1 MLKNKKRFAI
11 IAIFV
16 IIAGISLVKFTS
28 STSKATVS
36 VANAEIKE
44 VEKTNM
50 LLKYDVDGTVE
61 SEKEVL
67 VFPTVPG
74 KVKKVYYRLGDEV
87 EKGAILL
94 DMDSSSIEDININI
108 DKASLSVSQRK
119 KELSDLQSLYSVG
132 GASKSEIEQARNALR
147 LAELDL
153 KSAKNS
159 SSGLSSSVVSPVSG
173 VITESNADDNL
184 KVDQSKQLFKIVDV
198 ENLKVSAEIP
208 NSKVKNIKVGSKV
221 IIKSDSLPDGT
232 KIEATVSD
240 ISKISTLSTKFN
252 DSVTKTNIKLEKNSG
267 LKPGEKVKLSII
279 YDELNDVITVP
290 LLYVEIDAVTN
301 KSYVYVLG
309 KNNIVEKR
317 EVVVGKTD
325 NINYEIKSGLE
336 VGDKLLNN
344 ISKQFKEGD
353 KLK

>member
-11 IAIFV
+11 IAILV
-16 IIAGISLVKFTS
+16 AIAGISFVKFTS
-28 STSKATVS
+28 SNSNKTVS
-36 VANAEIKE
+36 AASIETKE
-44 VEKTNM
+44 VVKTNM

-198 ENLKVSAEIP
+198 ENLKVTSEIP

>member
-28 STSKATVS
+28 STSNATVS
-36 VANAEIKE
+36 IANAEIKE
-44 VEKTNM
+44 VVKTNM

-94 DMDSSSIEDININI
+94 DMDSSSIEDIKINI
-108 DKASLSVSQRK
+108 DKAALTVSQRK
-119 KELSDLQSLYSVG
+119 KDLVDLQALYSVG
-132 GASKSEIEQARNALR
+132 GASKSEVEQAKNALR

-184 KVDQSKQLFKIVDV
+184 KVDQGKQLFKIVDV
-198 ENLKVSAEIP
+198 ENLKVTAEIP

-252 DSVTKTNIKLEKNSG
+252 DSVTKTNVKLEKNSG

-290 LLYVEIDAVTN
+290 LLYVEIDAAAN

-317 EVVVGKTD
+317 EVTVGKTD

>member
-11 IAIFV
+11 IAILV
-16 IIAGISLVKFTS
+16 AIAGISFVKFTS
-28 STSKATVS
+28 SNSNKTVS
-36 VANAEIKE
+36 AASIETKE
-44 VEKTNM
+44 VVKTNM

>member
-16 IIAGISLVKFTS
+16 IIAGISLVKFRS
-28 STSKATVS
+28 STSNATVS

-44 VEKTNM
+44 VVKTNM

-87 EKGAILL
+87 AKGAILL
-94 DMDSSSIEDININI
+94 DMDSSSIEDIKINI
-108 DKASLSVSQRK
+108 DKAALAVSQRK
-119 KELSDLQSLYSVG
+119 KDLVDLQALYSVG
-132 GASKSEIEQARNALR
+132 GVSKSEIEQAKNALR

-159 SSGLSSSVVSPVSG
+159 SNGLSSNVVSPVSG

-184 KVDQSKQLFKIVDV
+184 KVDQGKQLFKIVDV
-198 ENLKVSAEIP
+198 ENLKVTAE
-208 NSKVKNIKVGSKV
+208 
-221 IIKSDSLPDGT
+221 IKSDSLPDGT
-232 KIEATVSD
+232 KINAIVSD

-252 DSVTKTNIKLEKNSG
+252 DSVTKTNVKLEKNSG

-290 LLYVEIDAVTN
+290 LLYVEIDTAAN

-317 EVVVGKTD
+317 EVTVGKTD

>member
-16 IIAGISLVKFTS
+16 IIAGISFVKSIS
-28 STSKATVS
+28 STSNATVS

-44 VEKTNM
+44 VVKTNM

-94 DMDSSSIEDININI
+94 DMDSSSIEDIKINI
-108 DKASLSVSQRK
+108 DKAALAVSQRK
-119 KELSDLQSLYSVG
+119 KDLVDLQALYSVG
-132 GASKSEIEQARNALR
+132 GASKSEVEQAKNALR

-159 SSGLSSSVVSPVSG
+159 SSGLSSNVVSPVSG

-184 KVDQSKQLFKIVDV
+184 KVDQGKQLFKIVDV
-198 ENLKVSAEIP
+198 ENLKVTSEIP

-221 IIKSDSLPDGT
+221 IINSDSLPDGT

-252 DSVTKTNIKLEKNSG
+252 DSVTKINIKLEKNSG

-290 LLYVEIDAVTN
+290 LLYVEIDTAAN

-317 EVVVGKTD
+317 EVTVGKTD

>member
-11 IAIFV
+11 IAILV
-16 IIAGISLVKFTS
+16 AIAGISFVKFTS
-28 STSKATVS
+28 SNSNKTVS
-36 VANAEIKE
+36 AASIETKE
-44 VEKTNM
+44 VVKTNM

-132 GASKSEIEQARNALR
+132 GASKSEIEQARNALK

-336 VGDKLLNN
+336 VGDKL
-344 ISKQFKEGD
+344 K
-353 KLK
+353 

>member
-11 IAIFV
+11 IAILV
-16 IIAGISLVKFTS
+16 AIAGISFVKFTS
-28 STSKATVS
+28 SNSNKTVS
-36 VANAEIKE
+36 AASIETKE
-44 VEKTNM
+44 VVKTNM

-279 YDELNDVITVP
+279 YDELNDIITVP

-317 EVVVGKTD
+317 EVV
-325 NINYEIKSGLE
+325 
-336 VGDKLLNN
+336 
-344 ISKQFKEGD
+344 
-353 KLK
+353 

>member
-16 IIAGISLVKFTS
+16 IIAGISFVKYIS
-28 STSKATVS
+28 STSNDTVS

>member
-1 MLKNKKRFAI
+1 MLKNKKRFAV
-11 IAIFV
+11 IAILV

-28 STSKATVS
+28 SNSNTSISA
-36 VANAEIKE
+36 ANVETKE
-44 VEKTNM
+44 VVKTNM

-94 DMDSSSIEDININI
+94 DMDSSSIEDIKINI
-108 DKASLSVSQRK
+108 DKASLAVSQRK
-119 KELSDLQSLYSVG
+119 KELADLQSLYSVG
-132 GASKSEIEQARNALR
+132 GASKAEIEQARNTLR

-153 KSAKNS
+153 KSVKNS
-159 SSGLSSSVVSPVSG
+159 SSGLSNSVVSPVSG

-184 KVDQSKQLFKIVDV
+184 KVDQGKQLFKIVDV
-198 ENLKVSAEIP
+198 ENLKVTAEIP
-208 NSKVKNIKVGSKV
+208 KSKVKNITTGSKV
-221 IIKSDSLPDGT
+221 IINSYSLPDGT

-252 DSVTKTNIKLEKNSG
+252 DSVTKINIKLEKNSG

-317 EVVVGKTD
+317 EVTVGKTD

>member
-11 IAIFV
+11 IAILV
-16 IIAGISLVKFTS
+16 AIAGISFVKFTS
-28 STSKATVS
+28 SNSNTTVS
-36 VANAEIKE
+36 AASIETKE
-44 VEKTNM
+44 VVKTNM

-74 KVKKVYYRLGDEV
+74 KVKRVYYRLGDEV

-132 GASKSEIEQARNALR
+132 GASKSEIEQARNALK

>member
-11 IAIFV
+11 IAILV
-16 IIAGISLVKFTS
+16 AIAGISFVKFTS
-28 STSKATVS
+28 SNSNTTVS
-36 VANAEIKE
+36 ASSIETKE
-44 VEKTNM
+44 VVKTNM

-74 KVKKVYYRLGDEV
+74 KVKRVYYRLGDEV

-132 GASKSEIEQARNALR
+132 GASKSEIEQARNALK

>member
-16 IIAGISLVKFTS
+16 IIAGISFVKSIS
-28 STSKATVS
+28 STSNATVS
-36 VANAEIKE
+36 MANAEIKE
-44 VEKTNM
+44 VVKTNM

-94 DMDSSSIEDININI
+94 DMDSSSIEDIKINI
-108 DKASLSVSQRK
+108 DKAALTVSQRK
-119 KELSDLQSLYSVG
+119 KDLVDLQALYSVG
-132 GASKSEIEQARNALR
+132 GASKSEVEQAKNALR

-184 KVDQSKQLFKIVDV
+184 KVDQGKQLFKIVDV
-198 ENLKVSAEIP
+198 ENLKVTSEIP

-252 DSVTKTNIKLEKNSG
+252 DSVTKTNVKLEKNSG

-290 LLYVEIDAVTN
+290 LLYVEIDAAAN

-317 EVVVGKTD
+317 EVTVGKTD

>member
-28 STSKATVS
+28 STSNATVS

-94 DMDSSSIEDININI
+94 DMDSSSIEDIKINI
-108 DKASLSVSQRK
+108 DKAALAVSQRK
-119 KELSDLQSLYSVG
+119 KDLVDLQALYSVG
-132 GASKSEIEQARNALR
+132 GASKSEVEQAKNALR

-159 SSGLSSSVVSPVSG
+159 SNGLSSNVVSPVSG

-184 KVDQSKQLFKIVDV
+184 KVDQGKQLFKIVDV
-198 ENLKVSAEIP
+198 ENLKVTAEIP

-252 DSVTKTNIKLEKNSG
+252 DSVTKTNVKLEKNSG

-290 LLYVEIDAVTN
+290 LLYVEIDAAVN

-317 EVVVGKTD
+317 EVTVGKTD

>member
-11 IAIFV
+11 IAILV
-16 IIAGISLVKFTS
+16 AIAGISFVKFTS
-28 STSKATVS
+28 SNSNKTVS
-36 VANAEIKE
+36 AASIETKE
-44 VEKTNM
+44 VVKTNM

-232 KIEATVSD
+232 KIEVTVSD

>member
-1 MLKNKKRFAI
+1 MLKNKKRFAV
-11 IAIFV
+11 IAILV

-28 STSKATVS
+28 SNSNTSISA
-36 VANAEIKE
+36 ANVETKE
-44 VEKTNM
+44 VVKTNM

-94 DMDSSSIEDININI
+94 DMDSSSIEDIKINI
-108 DKASLSVSQRK
+108 DKASLAVSQRK
-119 KELSDLQSLYSVG
+119 KELADLQSLYSVG
-132 GASKSEIEQARNALR
+132 GASKAEIEQARNTLR

-153 KSAKNS
+153 KSVKNS
-159 SSGLSSSVVSPVSG
+159 SSGLSNSVVSPVSG

-184 KVDQSKQLFKIVDV
+184 KVDQGKQLFKIVDV
-198 ENLKVSAEIP
+198 ENLKVTAEIP
-208 NSKVKNIKVGSKV
+208 NSKVKNITTGSKV
-221 IIKSDSLPDGT
+221 IINSDSLLDGT

-252 DSVTKTNIKLEKNSG
+252 DSVTKINIKLEKNSG

-317 EVVVGKTD
+317 EVTVGKTD

>member
-11 IAIFV
+11 IAILV
-16 IIAGISLVKFTS
+16 AIAGISFVKFTNS
-28 STSKATVS
+28 NSNKTVS
-36 VANAEIKE
+36 AASIETKE
-44 VEKTNM
+44 VVKTNM

>member
-1 MLKNKKRFAI
+1 MLKNKKRFAV
-11 IAIFV
+11 IAILV

-28 STSKATVS
+28 SNSNTSISA
-36 VANAEIKE
+36 ANVETKE
-44 VEKTNM
+44 VVKTNM

-94 DMDSSSIEDININI
+94 DMDSSSIEDIKINI
-108 DKASLSVSQRK
+108 DKASLAVSQRK
-119 KELSDLQSLYSVG
+119 KELADLQSLYSVG
-132 GASKSEIEQARNALR
+132 GASKSEVEQAKNALR

-184 KVDQSKQLFKIVDV
+184 KVDQGKQLFKIVDV
-198 ENLKVSAEIP
+198 ENLKVTSEIP

-252 DSVTKTNIKLEKNSG
+252 DSVTKTNVKLEKNSG

-290 LLYVEIDAVTN
+290 LLYVEIDAAAN

-317 EVVVGKTD
+317 EVTVGKTD

>member
-28 STSKATVS
+28 STSNATVS
-36 VANAEIKE
+36 IANAEIKE
-44 VEKTNM
+44 VVKTNM

-94 DMDSSSIEDININI
+94 DMDSSSIEDIKINI
-108 DKASLSVSQRK
+108 DKAALTISQRK
-119 KELSDLQSLYSVG
+119 KDLVDLQALYSVG
-132 GASKSEIEQARNALR
+132 GASKSEVEQAKNALR

-184 KVDQSKQLFKIVDV
+184 KVDQGKQLFKIVDV
-198 ENLKVSAEIP
+198 ENLKVTSEIP

-252 DSVTKTNIKLEKNSG
+252 DSVTKTNVKLEKNSG

-290 LLYVEIDAVTN
+290 LLYVEIDAAAN

-317 EVVVGKTD
+317 EVTVGKTD

>member
-11 IAIFV
+11 IAILV
-16 IIAGISLVKFTS
+16 AIAGISFVKFTS
-28 STSKATVS
+28 SNSNTTVS
-36 VANAEIKE
+36 AASIETKE
-44 VEKTNM
+44 VVKTNM

-74 KVKKVYYRLGDEV
+74 KVKRVYYRLGDEV

>member
-1 MLKNKKRFAI
+1 MLKNKKRFAV
-11 IAIFV
+11 IAILV

-28 STSKATVS
+28 SNSNTSISA
-36 VANAEIKE
+36 ANVETKE
-44 VEKTNM
+44 VVKTNM

-94 DMDSSSIEDININI
+94 DMDSSSIEDIKINI
-108 DKASLSVSQRK
+108 DKASLAVSQRK
-119 KELSDLQSLYSVG
+119 KELADLQSLYSVG
-132 GASKSEIEQARNALR
+132 GASKAEIEQARNTLR

-184 KVDQSKQLFKIVDV
+184 KVDQGKQLFKIVDV
-198 ENLKVSAEIP
+198 ENLKVTSEIP

-290 LLYVEIDAVTN
+290 LLYVEIDAAAN

-317 EVVVGKTD
+317 EVTVGKTD
-325 NINYEIKSGLE
+325 KINYEIKSGLE
-336 VGDKLLNN
+336 VGDK
-344 ISKQFKEGD
+344 
-353 KLK
+353 

>member
-11 IAIFV
+11 IAILV
-16 IIAGISLVKFTS
+16 AIAGISFVKFTS
-28 STSKATVS
+28 SNSNMTVS
-36 VANAEIKE
+36 AASIETKE
-44 VEKTNM
+44 VVKTNM

-74 KVKKVYYRLGDEV
+74 KVKRVYYRLGDEV

-119 KELSDLQSLYSVG
+119 KELSALQSLYSVG
-132 GASKSEIEQARNALR
+132 GASKSEIEQARNALK

>member
-11 IAIFV
+11 IAILV
-16 IIAGISLVKFTS
+16 AIAGISFVKFTS
-28 STSKATVS
+28 SNSNKTVS
-36 VANAEIKE
+36 AASIETKE
-44 VEKTNM
+44 VVKTNM

-67 VFPTVPG
+67 VFSTVPG

>member
-11 IAIFV
+11 IAILV
-16 IIAGISLVKFTS
+16 AIAGISFVKFTS
-28 STSKATVS
+28 SNSNKTVS
-36 VANAEIKE
+36 AASIETKE
-44 VEKTNM
+44 VVKTNM

-94 DMDSSSIEDININI
+94 DMDSSSIEDIKINI
-108 DKASLSVSQRK
+108 DKAALTVSQRK

>member
-28 STSKATVS
+28 STSNATVS

-94 DMDSSSIEDININI
+94 DMDSSSIEDIKINI
-108 DKASLSVSQRK
+108 DKAALTISQRK
-119 KELSDLQSLYSVG
+119 KDLVDLQALYSVG
-132 GASKSEIEQARNALR
+132 GASKSEVEQAKNALR

-184 KVDQSKQLFKIVDV
+184 KVDQGKQLFKIVDV
-198 ENLKVSAEIP
+198 ENLKVTSEIP

-252 DSVTKTNIKLEKNSG
+252 DSVTKTNVKLEKNSG

-290 LLYVEIDAVTN
+290 LLYVEIDAAAN

-317 EVVVGKTD
+317 EVTVGKTD

>member
-16 IIAGISLVKFTS
+16 IIAGISLVKFRS
-28 STSKATVS
+28 STSNATVS

-44 VEKTNM
+44 VVKTNM

-87 EKGAILL
+87 AKGAILL
-94 DMDSSSIEDININI
+94 DMDSSSIEDIKINI
-108 DKASLSVSQRK
+108 DKAALAVSQRK
-119 KELSDLQSLYSVG
+119 KDLVDLQALYSVG
-132 GASKSEIEQARNALR
+132 GASKSEVEQAKNALR

-159 SSGLSSSVVSPVSG
+159 SSGLSSNVVSPVSG

-184 KVDQSKQLFKIVDV
+184 KVDQGKQLFKIVDV
-198 ENLKVSAEIP
+198 ENLKVTSEIP

-252 DSVTKTNIKLEKNSG
+252 DSVTKTNVKLEKNSG

-290 LLYVEIDAVTN
+290 LLYVEIDTAAN

-317 EVVVGKTD
+317 EVTVGKTD

>member
-1 MLKNKKRFAI
+1 M
-11 IAIFV
+11 
-16 IIAGISLVKFTS
+16 
-28 STSKATVS
+28 
-36 VANAEIKE
+36 
-44 VEKTNM
+44 
-50 LLKYDVDGTVE
+50 
-61 SEKEVL
+61 
-67 VFPTVPG
+67 
-74 KVKKVYYRLGDEV
+74 
-87 EKGAILL
+87 
-94 DMDSSSIEDININI
+94 
-108 DKASLSVSQRK
+108 
-119 KELSDLQSLYSVG
+119 
-132 GASKSEIEQARNALR
+132 R

>member
-28 STSKATVS
+28 STSNATVS

-94 DMDSSSIEDININI
+94 DMDSSSIEDIKINI
-108 DKASLSVSQRK
+108 DKAALTVSQRK
-119 KELSDLQSLYSVG
+119 KDLVDLQALYSVG
-132 GASKSEIEQARNALR
+132 GASKSEVEQAKNALR

-184 KVDQSKQLFKIVDV
+184 KVDQGKQLFKIVDV
-198 ENLKVSAEIP
+198 ENLKVTSEIP

-252 DSVTKTNIKLEKNSG
+252 DSVTKTNVKLEKNSG

-290 LLYVEIDAVTN
+290 LLYVEIDAAAN

-317 EVVVGKTD
+317 EVTVGKTD

>member
-11 IAIFV
+11 IAILV
-16 IIAGISLVKFTS
+16 AIAGISFVKFTS
-28 STSKATVS
+28 SNSNKTVS
-36 VANAEIKE
+36 AASIETKE
-44 VEKTNM
+44 VVKTNM

-221 IIKSDSLPDGT
+221 IIKSDSLSDGT

>member
-94 DMDSSSIEDININI
+94 DMDSSSIEDIKINI
-108 DKASLSVSQRK
+108 DKAALAVSQRK
-119 KELSDLQSLYSVG
+119 DLQALYSVG
-132 GASKSEIEQARNALR
+132 GASKSEVEQAKNALR

-184 KVDQSKQLFKIVDV
+184 KVDQGKQLFKIVDV
-198 ENLKVSAEIP
+198 ENLKVTSEIP

-252 DSVTKTNIKLEKNSG
+252 DSVTKTNVKLEKNSG

-290 LLYVEIDAVTN
+290 LLYVEIDAAAN

-317 EVVVGKTD
+317 EVTVGKTD

>member
-11 IAIFV
+11 IAILV
-16 IIAGISLVKFTS
+16 AIAGISFVKFTS
-28 STSKATVS
+28 SNSNKTVS
-36 VANAEIKE
+36 AASIETKE
-44 VEKTNM
+44 VVKTNM

-336 VGDKLLNN
+336 VGDKL
-344 ISKQFKEGD
+344 K
-353 KLK
+353 

>member
-16 IIAGISLVKFTS
+16 IIAGISFVKSIS
-28 STSKATVS
+28 STSNATVS

-44 VEKTNM
+44 VVKTNM

-94 DMDSSSIEDININI
+94 DMDSSSIEDIKINI
-108 DKASLSVSQRK
+108 DKAALAVSQRK
-119 KELSDLQSLYSVG
+119 KDLVDLQALYSVG
-132 GASKSEIEQARNALR
+132 GASKSEVEQAKNALR

-159 SSGLSSSVVSPVSG
+159 SSGLSSNVVSPVSG

-184 KVDQSKQLFKIVDV
+184 KVDQGKQLFKIVDV
-198 ENLKVSAEIP
+198 ENLKVTSEIP

-252 DSVTKTNIKLEKNSG
+252 DSVTKTNVKLEKNSG

-290 LLYVEIDAVTN
+290 LLYVEIDTAAN

-317 EVVVGKTD
+317 EVTVGKTD

>member
-94 DMDSSSIEDININI
+94 DMDSSSIEDIKINI
-108 DKASLSVSQRK
+108 DKAALAVSQRK
-119 KELSDLQSLYSVG
+119 KDLVDLQALYSVG
-132 GASKSEIEQARNALR
+132 GASKSEVEQAKNALR

-184 KVDQSKQLFKIVDV
+184 KVDQGKQLFKIVDV
-198 ENLKVSAEIP
+198 ENLKVTSEIP

-252 DSVTKTNIKLEKNSG
+252 DSVTKTNVKLEKNSG

-290 LLYVEIDAVTN
+290 LLYVEIDAAAN

-317 EVVVGKTD
+317 EVTVGKTD